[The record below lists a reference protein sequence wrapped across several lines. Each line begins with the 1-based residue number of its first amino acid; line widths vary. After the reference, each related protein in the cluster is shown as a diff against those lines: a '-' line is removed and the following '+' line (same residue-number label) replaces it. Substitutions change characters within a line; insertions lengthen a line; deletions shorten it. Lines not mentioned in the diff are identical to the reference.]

1 MALTPRTHP
10 CTVLFIYDL
19 GLKNNV
25 EIVDSPI
32 YLGIFDSN
40 KTRLIVTMGG
50 ERRLIQILKT
60 LFYYK
65 SLFMKMLALKFQAEV
80 DKYRLRGYFF
90 PDSTNFGFAVIFRDF
105 SFSQKKSIY

>member
-1 MALTPRTHP
+1 
-10 CTVLFIYDL
+10 
-19 GLKNNV
+19 
-25 EIVDSPI
+25 
-32 YLGIFDSN
+32 
-40 KTRLIVTMGG
+40 MGG

-105 SFSQKKSIY
+105 SFSQKIDLLRKRLKVGNTLKQTVDKEDTS